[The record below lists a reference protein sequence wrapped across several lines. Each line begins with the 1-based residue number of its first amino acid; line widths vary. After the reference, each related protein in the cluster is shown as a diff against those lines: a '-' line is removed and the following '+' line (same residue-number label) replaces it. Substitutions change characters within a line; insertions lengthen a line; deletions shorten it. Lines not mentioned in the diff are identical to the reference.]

1 MESYG
6 LTPTAVTAITDMGTP
21 ISINLSDAPG
31 PSPLSAAA
39 SSQDNTAS
47 TLYLL
52 DRYGVSDEF
61 YHELA
66 QVRQLHVPTLV
77 HTLLMQSLYKCDFE
91 EHIRI
96 IQTTQELPRLHHVKA
111 LRKDLNSQVDTIHMA
126 KPHGKARSLATLIQN
141 SQSSTWQ
148 SQVSGNTDSE
158 QPVLSAEETSR

>member
-111 LRKDLNSQVDTIHMA
+111 LRKDLNSQVDTIRL
-126 KPHGKARSLATLIQN
+126 PHPYDGCYIHIRAAVSKALSSLV
-141 SQSSTWQ
+141 SHSTCVHYVHLLWFRPF
-148 SQVSGNTDSE
+148 S
-158 QPVLSAEETSR
+158 

>member
-21 ISINLSDAPG
+21 ITINLSDAPS

-39 SSQDNTAS
+39 SSHEDNTAS

-66 QVRQLHVPTLV
+66 QVRQLPTLV
-77 HTLLMQSLYKCDFE
+77 HTLLMQSLYKCAYE
-91 EHIRI
+91 EHIVLYR
-96 IQTTQELPRLHHVKA
+96 RLK
-111 LRKDLNSQVDTIHMA
+111 S
-126 KPHGKARSLATLIQN
+126 SLAFIT
-141 SQSSTWQ
+141 
-148 SQVSGNTDSE
+148 
-158 QPVLSAEETSR
+158 